1 MRKRLLTLATTGLA
15 AVLMSA
21 WPAAQNSQS
30 SPATQASAFVNVN
43 AIPMDSDRV
52 LADWTVV
59 VRDGRVIATGPASAI
74 KVPADATVIDGRGKY
89 LLPGLAEMHGHIPPP
104 TSSPEYIES
113 VLFLYVAN
121 GVTTVRGMQGAA
133 GQLELRDRTARGE
146 IVGPTLYL
154 AGPAFTGNTA
164 PDVATAVARV
174 RQQKDEGWDLLKI
187 QTGLS
192 REVYDAI
199 AQTAREVRLPFAGHV
214 PSAVGVEHALEMYQD
229 TIDHIDG
236 YVEHLGGQSVPLED
250 RPVRELAERTAKAGV
265 AIVPTLFV
273 WETLRG
279 AVTLESRTSLPEL
292 QYLPRQTVEQWT
304 RSLTNRLNNPQFN
317 RDAAGH
323 YIQNHVKVFK
333 ALHDAGAEI
342 LLGSDA
348 PQQFNVPGFSVHRE
362 MQRMVE
368 AGLTPYEVLRTGTA
382 NVGAHMIG
390 KDSFGH
396 IAIGHRADFILLD
409 ANPLENIANAE
420 RRSGVMVRGRW
431 LPAAEIQQRLAA
443 IAQMP

>member
-1 MRKRLLTLATTGLA
+1 
-15 AVLMSA
+15 
-21 WPAAQNSQS
+21 
-30 SPATQASAFVNVN
+30 
-43 AIPMDSDRV
+43 MDSDRV

-323 YIQNHVKVFK
+323 YIRNHVKVFK

-368 AGLTPYEVLRTGTA
+368 AGLTPYEVLKTGTA

-396 IAIGHRADFILLD
+396 IAIGHRADFVLLD